1 MTLNFGM
8 FQRDSLWQHPHLL
21 MKNLNGGGSAQE
33 MWCVELV
40 PKQKK
45 LGGIDKEEAVRF
57 AKGMPSDPAK
67 ALAWMAQ
74 AFEGLSDNRAAHFAR
89 ERQRLV
95 VFKEKAGAAK
105 RAKRKTN
112 EYWSGKVRL
121 VKIV

>member
-8 FQRDSLWQHPHLL
+8 FHGEKLWQYPRLA

-33 MWCVELV
+33 LWCVELV
-40 PKQKK
+40 PKRKK
-45 LGGIDKEEAVRF
+45 LSEADQEEAVRF
-57 AKGMPSDPAK
+57 AKGMPSDPDK
-67 ALAWMAQ
+67 ALLWMAQ
-74 AFEGLSDNRAAHFAR
+74 AFTGLGGYREAHFAR

-95 VFKEKAGAAK
+95 VFKEKSRAAE
-105 RAKRKTN
+105 RARRETN